1 MEKKLKQVGGFTLI
15 ELLIAI
21 TIIGI
26 LVTIGLGSF
35 SSTQMKA
42 RDAKRKSDLESM
54 ARALEL
60 YYNDC
65 GSYPVS
71 SSGSIVGCGAT
82 GSCATSATTCSWG
95 GAFIRNNVQYMQELP
110 DDPSGDYFYVS
121 TGASYQLYARLENIS
136 DGAVPHTGT
145 TARAYQNT
153 TCRSG
158 TLDKCNYGTRS
169 SNADTQGTV
178 VDDD

>member
-1 MEKKLKQVGGFTLI
+1 MKKVLKPTVGFTLI
-15 ELLIAI
+15 ELLIVI

-35 SSTQMKA
+35 ASTQMKA
-42 RDAKRKSDLESM
+42 RDAKRKNDLESI

-71 SSGSIVGCGAT
+71 SSGSIVGCGGT
-82 GSCATSATTCSWG
+82 GSCATSAVSCSWG
-95 GAFIRNNVQYMQELP
+95 GAFTRNNVQYMLELP

-121 TGASYQLYARLENIS
+121 SGTSYQLYARLENIS
-136 DGAVPHTGT
+136 DGAVPHSGT

-169 SNADTQGTV
+169 SNASSQGTV